1 MHLRATCRLRPWGTL
16 TAWWEI
22 NLFSYGEVCRGEGG
36 ERQWRE
42 MDLLPQLV
50 NAGSLWVKVSIVA
63 TLLCSLWA
71 FYLIRFRRLVR
82 EMDLRFEVQM
92 EERMRIAR
100 ELHDTLLQSLQGL
113 VLSLSH
119 LTARVKADSD
129 VREEMEYA
137 LERDL
142 RCPKTD
148 R

>member
-1 MHLRATCRLRPWGTL
+1 
-16 TAWWEI
+16 
-22 NLFSYGEVCRGEGG
+22 
-36 ERQWRE
+36 
-42 MDLLPQLV
+42 
-50 NAGSLWVKVSIVA
+50 
-63 TLLCSLWA
+63 LLCSLWA

-137 LERDL
+137 LERAEELLVLVRNRVRDL